1 MTLIH
6 GEVLLQLSDLRANRL
21 VRLDEVCRH
30 ADIDYYG
37 SGRSSMALLLHSV
50 PRVADYNVW
59 LRGTPYDIDKHGRR
73 SRFSV
78 HLSRKFVCPLWGLY
92 ECYDQF
98 PLIITGVESLPGE
111 LARNLSRLCEI
122 DVKTQK
128 VVAELNTLCEQS
140 KNASSEEERRV
151 IISKFERN
159 LYTLRRIGDEKGV
172 VSSNLQ
178 ETVSPTITAGIQRLS
193 GAF

>member
-1 MTLIH
+1 M
-6 GEVLLQLSDLRANRL
+6 
-21 VRLDEVCRH
+21 
-30 ADIDYYG
+30 
-37 SGRSSMALLLHSV
+37 
-50 PRVADYNVW
+50 
-59 LRGTPYDIDKHGRR
+59 
-73 SRFSV
+73 
-78 HLSRKFVCPLWGLY
+78 
-92 ECYDQF
+92 
-98 PLIITGVESLPGE
+98 ESLPGE

-178 ETVSPTITAGIQRLS
+178 ETVSLTITAGIPKAILRVLN
-193 GAF
+193 